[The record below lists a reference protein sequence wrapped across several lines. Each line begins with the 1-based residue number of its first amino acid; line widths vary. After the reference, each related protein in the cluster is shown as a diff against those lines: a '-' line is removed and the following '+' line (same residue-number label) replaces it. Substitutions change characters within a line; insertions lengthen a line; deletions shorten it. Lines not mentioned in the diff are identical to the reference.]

1 MFLNLQQHTYVTLI
15 QEYIRIDRFDYLKAS
30 CGFENTEN
38 KYMLFIGTSQLHTEN
53 KIAYEYIKY

>member
-1 MFLNLQQHTYVTLI
+1 VTLI